1 MSLVCW
7 SGGCDS
13 TLVLYDLA
21 IKATKE
27 DPVRALSIVSP
38 QFPAIEA
45 QRHARERIKQ
55 WLKKKKVPL
64 IDYNE
69 VELKYDNRSDFSM
82 ETGGGL
88 IQPATWIPIAATF
101 LKEKED
107 LYLGYIR
114 GDDFWHYQAQAYWAF
129 KYLQEISRKQG
140 VLKTPLEWQTKD
152 DVIRKLKEIGLFKL
166 CWTCERP
173 SPKEKS
179 CGKCVPC
186 CSMNSALWRLS
197 KEPKPKKTT
206 KKDAI
211 KISSVISKK
220 QAEIK
225 LVASGY

>member
-1 MSLVCW
+1 
-7 SGGCDS
+7 
-13 TLVLYDLA
+13 VLYDLA

-27 DPVRALSIVSP
+27 DPIRALSIVSP

-69 VELKYDNRSDFSM
+69 IELKYENRGDFCI

-114 GDDFWHYQAQAYWAF
+114 GDDFWHYQNQAYWSF
-129 KYLQEISRKQG
+129 RYLQEMAQKQG
-140 VLKTPLEWQTKD
+140 VMKTPLEWQTKY
-152 DVIRKLKEIGLFKL
+152 DVIKKLKEVGLLKL
-166 CWTCERP
+166 CWTCEFP
-173 SPKEKS
+173 TPKEKP
-179 CGKCVPC
+179 CGKCFPC
-186 CSMNSALWRLS
+186 CSIQSALWRLS
-197 KEPKPKKTT
+197 KEPKAKKLPKNFVIKSADAESI
-206 KKDAI
+206 KKETA
-211 KISSVISKK
+211 
-220 QAEIK
+220 
-225 LVASGY
+225 

>member
-1 MSLVCW
+1 
-7 SGGCDS
+7 
-13 TLVLYDLA
+13 VLYELA
-21 IKATKE
+21 TASDRKE
-27 DPVRALSIVSP
+27 SDPVRALSIVSP

-55 WLKKKKVPL
+55 WLKKKKVPK

-140 VLKTPLEWQTKD
+140 VLKTPLEWQTKY
-152 DVIRKLKEIGLFKL
+152 DVIKKLKEVGLFKL
-166 CWTCERP
+166 CWTCEFP
-173 SPKEKS
+173 TPKEKP
-179 CGKCVPC
+179 CGKCFPC
-186 CSMNSALWRLS
+186 CSMQSALWRLS
-197 KEPKPKKTT
+197 KEPKPKRVS
-206 KKDAI
+206 KKDVI
-211 KISSVISKK
+211 KTVEQIINKQESIKK
-220 QAEIK
+220 ETA
-225 LVASGY
+225 